1 MPDRQRDVVK
11 PPNESDFKGDCR
23 TNGFLPLS
31 AAGSPVTASNLSRF
45 MHGDAGGSADLARHA
60 SPVVPA
66 NAKLVDGDP
75 GYTPLTPAAVK
86 PGNGAVPVNPFL
98 VSGPG
103 LARAMPIADDADGPR
118 GSFPSRL
125 K

>member
-1 MPDRQRDVVK
+1 MPDRQRGVVK

-66 NAKLVDGDP
+66 NAKLVAGDP
-75 GYTPLTPAAVK
+75 GYTPECDSAVE
-86 PGNGAVPVNPFL
+86 PGKGAVPVNPIL
-98 VSGPG
+98 ASGQG
-103 LARAMPIADDADGPR
+103 LARSIPIAGDASWR
-118 GSFPSRL
+118 I

>member
-11 PPNESDFKGDCR
+11 PPNEGDFKGDRR

-31 AAGSPVTASNLSRF
+31 GSGSPVTASNLSRF

-66 NAKLVDGDP
+66 NARFVDGDP
-75 GYTPLTPAAVK
+75 GYTSQPDSAVE
-86 PGNGAVPVNPFL
+86 PGKGAVPVNPFL
-98 VSGPG
+98 ASGPG
-103 LARAMPIADDADGPR
+103 VARASRIADDAK
-118 GSFPSRL
+118 SRV

>member
-1 MPDRQRDVVK
+1 MPDGQRGVVK

-31 AAGSPVTASNLSRF
+31 GAGAPVAALNLSRF

-60 SPVVPA
+60 SPVIPG
-66 NAKLVDGDP
+66 NAQFAAGDP
-75 GYTPLTPAAVK
+75 GYTPQPDSAVE
-86 PGNGAVPVNPFL
+86 PGKGAVPVNPFL
-98 VSGPG
+98 ASGPG
-103 LARAMPIADDADGPR
+103 LARATLITDDAK
-118 GSFPSRL
+118 SRV

>member
-1 MPDRQRDVVK
+1 MPDRQRGVVK

-31 AAGSPVTASNLSRF
+31 AAGSPVTASNLSRLV
-45 MHGDAGGSADLARHA
+45 HGDAGGSANLARHV

-66 NAKLVDGDP
+66 NAQLVAGDP
-75 GYTPLTPAAVK
+75 GYTSACDSAVE
-86 PGNGAVPVNPFL
+86 PGKGAVPVNPVFA
-98 VSGPG
+98 SGQG
-103 LARAMPIADDADGPR
+103 LARSIPIAGDASWR
-118 GSFPSRL
+118 I